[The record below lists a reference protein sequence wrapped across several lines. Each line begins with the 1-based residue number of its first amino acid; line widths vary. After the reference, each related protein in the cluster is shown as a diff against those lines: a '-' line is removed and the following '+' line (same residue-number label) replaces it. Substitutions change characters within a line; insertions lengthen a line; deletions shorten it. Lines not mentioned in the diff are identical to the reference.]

1 MATTGIWKVEKRLDH
16 VIDYV
21 INPEKTMKDGD
32 YQELHKLDGYEKLN
46 YETEEECFVSSLN
59 CSTHRPYK
67 DMMLTKEL
75 YGKKSG
81 ILGYHAFQSFKEGEI
96 TPTQAHLI
104 GVKLAEE
111 ILGDRF
117 ELEDISQIHK
127 IKKYIERNEVYEETL
142 FHKSINA
149 SISVE
154 DEVEYKLL
162 SEDLKSAI
170 NKLNDIQKRR
180 IQKYFFENKTYE
192 EIASEEN
199 CSKVAVKYSIDIALE
214 KISKKIKI

>member
-1 MATTGIWKVEKRLDH
+1 MQKHLNRNKDKYNPYTLDIDEETNTYIVEFKDTKNIIHRVEVSEKV
-16 VIDYV
+16 
-21 INPEKTMKDGD
+21 
-32 YQELHKLDGYEKLN
+32 YE
-46 YETEEECFVSSLN
+46 
-59 CSTHRPYK
+59 
-67 DMMLTKEL
+67 
-75 YGKKSG
+75 
-81 ILGYHAFQSFKEGEI
+81 AF
-96 TPTQAHLI
+96 
-104 GVKLAEE
+104 
-111 ILGDRF
+111 DRF

-154 DEVEYKLL
+154 DEVENKLL

-170 NKLNDIQKRR
+170 NDLNDVQKRR

-192 EIASEEN
+192 EIANEEN

>member
-1 MATTGIWKVEKRLDH
+1 MQKHLNRNKDKYNPYTLD
-16 VIDYV
+16 ID
-21 INPEKTMKDGD
+21 EKTNTYIVEFKDTKNIIHRV
-32 YQELHKLDGYEKLN
+32 EVSEK
-46 YETEEECFVSSLN
+46 
-59 CSTHRPYK
+59 
-67 DMMLTKEL
+67 
-75 YGKKSG
+75 
-81 ILGYHAFQSFKEGEI
+81 
-96 TPTQAHLI
+96 
-104 GVKLAEE
+104 
-111 ILGDRF
+111 
-117 ELEDISQIHK
+117 EDISQIHK

>member
-1 MATTGIWKVEKRLDH
+1 MQKHLNRNKDKYNPYTLD
-16 VIDYV
+16 ID
-21 INPEKTMKDGD
+21 EKTNTYIVEFKDTKNIIHRV
-32 YQELHKLDGYEKLN
+32 EVSEKVYE
-46 YETEEECFVSSLN
+46 
-59 CSTHRPYK
+59 
-67 DMMLTKEL
+67 
-75 YGKKSG
+75 
-81 ILGYHAFQSFKEGEI
+81 AF
-96 TPTQAHLI
+96 
-104 GVKLAEE
+104 
-111 ILGDRF
+111 DRF
-117 ELEDISQIHK
+117 ELKDISQIHK

-142 FHKSINA
+142 FHKSINV